1 MQYRNDT
8 PDPLLVA
15 TEPPQMVEPGGLVDV
30 DGHVAGLTPVG
41 DEPADDAPSRR
52 PRRRPTPPAA
62 AAAGD
67 DQHTEEPEAT
77 R

>member
-15 TEPPQMVEPGGLVDV
+15 TEPPQLVEPGGLVDV
-30 DGHVAGLTPVG
+30 DGHVAGLTAVG
-41 DEPADDAPSRR
+41 DAPRSR
-52 PRRRPTPPAA
+52 PRRHQKPPAA

-67 DQHTEEPEAT
+67 DDPQVKDPEAT